1 MQKNIKKDKV
11 LFLELILTLL
21 INSVVLILSTKIFKG
36 FMISSF
42 GYAILTSLII
52 LILNKTIKPIL
63 NIVAL
68 PITIMSLGILYPFIN
83 VIILKLASLI
93 MGQAFIVEGWFV
105 PFFISI
111 FISIS
116 TIFLETIMQKVLK
129 GV

>member
-1 MQKNIKKDKV
+1 
-11 LFLELILTLL
+11 
-21 INSVVLILSTKIFKG
+21 
-36 FMISSF
+36 MISSF

>member
-1 MQKNIKKDKV
+1 MQKNIKKEKA